1 MSFSDFA
8 KKAVTAAMKETTK
21 QADRTLQAYER
32 RAKETGQQLPSK
44 YYEMKEKNEHLKAS
58 IPTEKKNY
66 NDW

>member
-8 KKAVTAAMKETTK
+8 RKAITTAMKETTK
-21 QADRTLQAYER
+21 QADRQLRAYER
-32 RAKETGQQLPSK
+32 RAKETGRPLPDK
-44 YYEMKEKNEHLKAS
+44 YYEMKEKNDHLKAT